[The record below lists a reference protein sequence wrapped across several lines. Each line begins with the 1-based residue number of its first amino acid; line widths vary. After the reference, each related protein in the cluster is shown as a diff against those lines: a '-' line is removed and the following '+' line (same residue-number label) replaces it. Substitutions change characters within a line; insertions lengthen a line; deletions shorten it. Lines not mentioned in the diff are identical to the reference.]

1 MNYEY
6 PFDSDWNIDEIV
18 TVISFYNCVEKA
30 YEEGITKDEL
40 MDGYKAFKTV
50 VDSKSM
56 EKQID
61 KEFKEASGYSIYET
75 LKAAQTS
82 SFIKMNEKI

>member
-6 PFDSDWNIDEIV
+6 PFDSDWTTEEIID
-18 TVISFYNCVEKA
+18 VISFYNCIEKA
-30 YEEGITKDEL
+30 YEDGIDKDEL
-40 MDGYKAFKTV
+40 MQGYRLFKNV

-61 KEFKEASGYSIYET
+61 KQFKEVSGYSIYET
-75 LKAAQTS
+75 MKKAKES
-82 SFIKMNEKI
+82 VFVKMS